1 MTDGPKLHY
10 LVMKNELQPAPEF
23 YWNRRE
29 IETHLRSIVVTVLY
43 VNRILFLFFSNIY
56 TSCT

>member
-1 MTDGPKLHY
+1 MTDGTRFHY

-29 IETHLRSIVVTVLY
+29 IETHLINLVVTTFYLTSSSV
-43 VNRILFLFFSNIY
+43 FLL
-56 TSCT
+56 TGKK